1 LAVTVTPETFTLV
14 KFEAPAIQ
22 AVVEQLLER
31 LSLPDIDV
39 VVEVNEESPLGATAV
54 AALDPITIQADSGA
68 LEDPKKPRELSEGG
82 TADALGRLL
91 IEAGD
96 RLDPGFGAPALDE
109 DLALPVLVAW
119 QVHCVGRLC
128 ALGYRDQRPRRL
140 YHFRNRH
147 GFTDVA
153 DRAFERLWSP
163 EPLTF
168 AQIQQLSDD
177 ALAGTQP
184 EVSSAS

>member
-1 LAVTVTPETFTLV
+1 VARVTVDPETFTLV
-14 KFEAPAIQ
+14 KFESPAIQ
-22 AVVEQLLER
+22 AVVEKLADDLGLDAEQE
-31 LSLPDIDV
+31 I
-39 VVEVNEESPLGATAV
+39 VVEVNEESPLGATSV
-54 AALDPITIQADSGA
+54 ISLDPITIRADSGA
-68 LEDPKKPRELSEGG
+68 LEDPKRPRQISEDG

-91 IEAGD
+91 VEATD
-96 RLDPGFGAPALDE
+96 RRSEDFGAP
-109 DLALPVLVAW
+109 DLEASLPLPVQVAW

-163 EPLTF
+163 EPLTY
-168 AQIQQLSDD
+168 AEILQLSDD
-177 ALAGTQP
+177 ALAAQP
-184 EVSSAS
+184 A

>member
-1 LAVTVTPETFTLV
+1 VARVTVQPETFTLV
-14 KFEAPAIQ
+14 KFESPAIQ
-22 AVVEQLLER
+22 AVVEKVADDLGLDADQEIL
-31 LSLPDIDV
+31 
-39 VVEVNEESPLGATAV
+39 VEVDEESPLGATSV
-54 AALDPITIQADSGA
+54 ISLDPITIRADSGA
-68 LEDPKKPRELSEGG
+68 LEDPKRPRQLSEAG

-96 RLDPGFGAPALDE
+96 RRDEAFGAP
-109 DLALPVLVAW
+109 DLEESLPLPVQVAW

-128 ALGYRDQRPRRL
+128 ALGYHDQRPRRL

-163 EPLTF
+163 EPLTY
-168 AQIQQLSDD
+168 AEILQLSDD
-177 ALAGTQP
+177 ALAAQP
-184 EVSSAS
+184 A